1 MTETPL
7 HWGAEALWQ
16 QLRALLPGLSVEV
29 VERCSSTNT
38 ALLERARVVMRP
50 ETDSAEVLVQRSVES
65 AAFGRRA
72 ADVQPCLLVAE
83 HQTGGR
89 GRLGRGWQSMPGA
102 SLTFSLSMPVERAD
116 WSGLSLAVGL
126 ALAEALDP
134 VQEAAAPRVGLKWPN
149 DLWLRGDDRKLG
161 GILIEV
167 APLPGPVERAG
178 ERWVVIG
185 AGLNVTPAPDTDVEA
200 GTFRTGYA
208 CLQEFEPALTA
219 PQVLHRVAR
228 PLLQAVLA
236 FESAGLDP
244 LRSRYAARDVLAGRT
259 VQAGAVT
266 GVAIGLSHDGSLQVR
281 DAQGAVHS
289 LHSGEVSV
297 RPC

>member
-1 MTETPL
+1 ML
-7 HWGAEALWQ
+7 HWDAETLWQ
-16 QLRALLPGLSVEV
+16 DLEPLAPGLSVEV
-29 VERCSSTNT
+29 LTEVGSTNT
-38 ALLERARVVMRP
+38 RLLERARQGD
-50 ETDSAEVLVQRSVES
+50 TL
-65 AAFGRRA
+65 
-72 ADVQPCLLVAE
+72 PCLLVAE
-83 HQTGGR
+83 RQSAGR
-89 GRLGRGWQSMPGA
+89 GRLGRPWWSQPGQ
-102 SLTFSLSMPVERAD
+102 SLTFSLGLRLAPAD

-126 ALAEALDP
+126 ALAEALD
-134 VQEAAAPRVGLKWPN
+134 ARIGLKWPN
-149 DLWLRGDDRKLG
+149 DLWLRGNDRKLG

-236 FESAGLDP
+236 FESDGLDP

-266 GVAIGLSHDGSLQVR
+266 GVAIGLSDDGSLQVR

>member
-1 MTETPL
+1 MTML
-7 HWGAEALWQ
+7 HWDAETLWQ
-16 QLRALLPGLSVEV
+16 DLEPLAPGLSVEV
-29 VERCSSTNT
+29 RAEVDSTNT
-38 ALLERARVVMRP
+38 RLLERPRQGD
-50 ETDSAEVLVQRSVES
+50 TL
-65 AAFGRRA
+65 
-72 ADVQPCLLVAE
+72 PCLLVAE
-83 HQTGGR
+83 HQTAGR
-89 GRLGRGWQSMPGA
+89 GRLGRTWWSQPGQ
-102 SLTFSLSMPVERAD
+102 SLTFSLGLKLAPAD

-126 ALAEALDP
+126 ALAEALGGHI
-134 VQEAAAPRVGLKWPN
+134 GLKWPN

-167 APLPGPVERAG
+167 APLPGAAERPG

-185 AGLNVTPAPDTDVEA
+185 AGLNVTPVPSTEVEA
-200 GTFRTGYA
+200 GTFRTGHA
-208 CLQEFEPALTA
+208 CLQEFEPELTA
-219 PQVLHRVAR
+219 PQVLHRIAR

-244 LRSRYAARDVLAGRT
+244 LRSRLAARDVLARRT

-266 GVAIGLSHDGSLQVR
+266 GTAIGLSEDGSLQVR
-281 DAQGAVHS
+281 DAHGTVHS